1 MKGVINST
9 LLDIAS
15 RQFGVV
21 SRPQLQHLEISSAQL
36 SRARRAGMV
45 VDVTSRTIRLRS
57 SPDTFLAR
65 CTAVS
70 LHLGARGFLAGATA
84 GRLHGLREMPH
95 ARIEA
100 VVPARDRPRLPVWV
114 DVRRSSWF
122 DARRDRRFLDGGA
135 TVAEPHRMLY
145 DLAARLDDRKFQR
158 AAEDCWHLKLLTPKS
173 SAAYLGRHRRM
184 GKDGTLRMQRWLD
197 HALKVNRPAES
208 GLELDLLEA
217 LRAVKLPEPV
227 RQHTL
232 RLPNG
237 SRIRVDFAWPD
248 LKLCIEPGHS
258 WWHGGDEGI
267 RRDNERRL
275 GALAIG
281 WETVQLDESL
291 RRDPAQTAA
300 MVRAVYDRR
309 ASLLEV
315 RSDPEAS

>member
-1 MKGVINST
+1 MINST
-9 LLDIAS
+9 LLVLAS
-15 RQFGVV
+15 RQFGIV
-21 SRPQLQHLEISSAQL
+21 SRSQLHELEISTAQV
-36 SRARRAGMV
+36 SRARKAGLII
-45 VDVTSRTIRLRS
+45 DVTSRTIRLRS
-57 SPDTFLAR
+57 SPDTFLSR

-84 GRLHGLREMPH
+84 GRLHGLREMSH
-95 ARIEA
+95 TSID
-100 VVPARDRPRLPVWV
+100 VIVPIRDRPELPGWV
-114 DVRRSSWF
+114 ELRRSNWF
-122 DARRDRRFLDGGA
+122 DARRDRRSLDGGA
-135 TVAEPHRMLY
+135 AVAEPHRMLY
-145 DLAARLDDRKFQR
+145 DLAARLDDRRFQR

-173 SAAYLGRHRRM
+173 AAAYLGRHRRM

-197 HALKVNRPAES
+197 LAIDAKRPAES

-217 LRAVKLPEPV
+217 LRAVGLPEPI

-232 RLPNG
+232 RLQNG
-237 SRIRVDFAWPD
+237 KRIRVDFAWPD
-248 LKLCIEPGHS
+248 LRLCVEPGHS

-300 MVRAVYDRR
+300 KVRAVYDRR
-309 ASLLEV
+309 ARLMNA
-315 RSDPEAS
+315 RADPEAS

>member
-1 MKGVINST
+1 MINSA
-9 LLDIAS
+9 LLGLAA

-21 SRPQLQHLEISSAQL
+21 SRPQLSELGISTAQL
-36 SRARRAGMV
+36 SRARRTGLI
-45 VDVTSRTIRLRS
+45 VDVTSRTVRLKS

-70 LHLGARGFLAGATA
+70 LHLADRGFLSGATA

-95 ARIEA
+95 ASIEA
-100 VVPARDRPRLPVWV
+100 IVPARDRPRLPLWV
-114 DVRRSSWF
+114 DLRRSNWF
-122 DARRDRRFLDGGA
+122 DVRRDRRFLDGGA

-145 DLAARLDDRKFQR
+145 DLAARLDDRRFRR

-173 SAAYLGRHRRM
+173 AAAYLGGHRKM

-197 HALKVNRPAES
+197 HALETNRPAES

-217 LRAVKLPEPV
+217 LRAAGLPEPV

-232 RLPNG
+232 RLSNG

-300 MVRAVYDRR
+300 MVRVVYHRR
-309 ASLLEV
+309 ATVIHAEADSEV
-315 RSDPEAS
+315 S